1 MKIRYYV
8 IIGFVII
15 ALIITG
21 IFLFKI
27 GPAIWGSS
35 EDGPTAFFIAGKL
48 PEGSD
53 TVEYTSIT
61 MKEAEEIFKMEGDY
75 IILDVRRADE
85 FAEGHLPGAVNVA
98 NEDILDVE
106 PAELPDKN
114 QTIYVYCRSGN
125 RSRQAAAKLAKMGY
139 TNIIEFGGIIDWNG
153 EVEK

>member
-1 MKIRYYV
+1 MRKIKKLLP
-8 IIGFVII
+8 FVLSIM
-15 ALIITG
+15 
-21 IFLFKI
+21 LFSSCTSS
-27 GPAIWGSS
+27 GGSS
-35 EDGPTAFFIAGKL
+35 NSYRQISMGEAVKM
-48 PEGSD
+48 
-53 TVEYTSIT
+53 
-61 MKEAEEIFKMEGDY
+61 MKDEKNY
-75 IILDVRRADE
+75 IILDVRRPDE

-153 EVEK
+153 DVEK